1 MTLHR
6 ADDLMRQLDVANVT
20 PPEPS
25 LRRPRKPSAVVPDF
39 LHRGTDGWVPLARK
53 VGEEWQELGSVPAG
67 QLRGLFSE
75 EVMADAMQS
84 DSYFGLHAMYR
95 PGRYRHR
102 TTLPGLQPSLRNV
115 DSVRW
120 LTCCGV
126 DLDGYKHGLD
136 THGLVAAVMR
146 LVDEGT
152 LPAPS
157 VFTLSR
163 GVWALWR
170 LHDRQ
175 NPGEPLRSYP
185 DSVVSRWSKVQAALH
200 RICASLGSDTATRH
214 AATVTRIPGSVNSKN
229 GRRVGYMLPADIHG
243 QPFSYTLDELESFLR
258 PHLPAPVVVDA
269 VASRPKSQNVALSRR
284 ALKGWHGRWHRLR
297 QLLGQL
303 RDMRGG
309 WKVGT
314 RNAALFYVAM
324 SLRALDADEREV
336 RRVMLKHMEGMEQP
350 AGDMLKLA
358 DAKRVYQGMKK
369 PRRGGAHHQTV
380 ADALD
385 VSPDEAALL
394 SADRRKPFPPAS
406 RHCVLVLP
414 APPALGKGEAT
425 ERRREAVRRIVDRLA
440 SQGVEPDGPTVQ
452 AHLLAEG
459 LTAARATVLA
469 DMRHVGCPSRRA
481 HRSQPDEGPAAAQT
495 QLF

>member
-1 MTLHR
+1 MTLHS
-6 ADDLMRQLDVANVT
+6 ADELMRQLDVANAA
-20 PPEPS
+20 PPAPS
-25 LRRPRKPSAVVPDF
+25 LHRPRKPSAVVPDF

-67 QLRGLFSE
+67 QLRGLFSDQ
-75 EVMADAMQS
+75 VMAEAMQA

-102 TTLPGLQPSLRNV
+102 TTLPGLQPSARNV

-126 DLDGYKHGLD
+126 DLDAYKQGMD
-136 THGLVAAVMR
+136 THGIVAAVMR

-152 LPAPS
+152 LPPPS

-170 LHDRQ
+170 LHDKQ
-175 NPGEPLRSYP
+175 NPGEPIRSYP
-185 DSVVSRWSKVQAALH
+185 ASVMSRWCKVQSALH
-200 RICASLGSDTATRH
+200 NVCATLGSDTATRH

-269 VASRPKSQNVALSRR
+269 VPRQKSQNKALSRR
-284 ALKGWHGRWHRLR
+284 ALKGWHGRWHNLR
-297 QLLGQL
+297 KLLGQL

-314 RNAALFYVAM
+314 RSAALFYVAM

-336 RRVMLKHMEGMEQP
+336 RRVMAQHMENMEQP
-350 AGDMLKLA
+350 AGDRLKPA
-358 DAKRVYQGMKK
+358 DARRIYTGMKK
-369 PRRGGAHHQTV
+369 PRSGGANHQTV

-394 SADRRKPFPPAS
+394 SADRRKLFPPAR
-406 RHCVLVLP
+406 RHRVLVLP
-414 APPALGKGEAT
+414 ATPTLARGEAQ
-425 ERRREAVRRIVDRLA
+425 ERRQEAVRGIVERLKG
-440 SQGVEPDGPTVQ
+440 QGIEPTGPDVQ

-459 LTAARATVLA
+459 FTAARATVLS
-469 DMRHVGCPSRRA
+469 DMQAVGCPSVRA
-481 HRSQPDEGPAAAQT
+481 HKGKAPKAVPDTQA